1 MDQMQISQSIP
12 HIVQVYQPPTSDA
25 KMANSQ
31 IIHLSHPPLQPSEG
45 KVNYQQTVTSKS
57 IQIPVTHVTEISGQP
72 IHMSQNQIVISC
84 QQTHLQNIH
93 PPMQSQMAQQVLQSS
108 DMSQSLHVILPQVP
122 IFKQHVLVSEVQQQY
137 YGQYES
143 FDKEHCIVAKME
155 PELPISSEKQ
165 AESKPE
171 ASIMKADR
179 IVNEAVVYKKR
190 NRSVKPNPGSWACNV
205 RKFKHQRGEAYISR
219 RGKFVPERRV
229 RNTKDC
235 LKSCKYRCS
244 ERISDTDRE
253 HIFKAFYSLNANEK
267 KHFLLNTTERN
278 DVKHKSPDENHKRR
292 HAFKYFFLVRAVRH
306 TVCKN
311 FYLGT
316 LAISQK
322 PVYNVHLG
330 KSEMNIPK
338 PDGRGLSEASTHSLP
353 SEVKDGVRKH
363 IMSFST
369 EDSKPVKRFSK
380 KKQYLESN
388 LSIKQMYNMY
398 LNDSNKDNVLPVKE
412 SMYRKI
418 FKQEFNLH
426 FRKVKPE
433 LQLCCKCKGVIKK
446 K

>member
-1 MDQMQISQSIP
+1 MDQMQTPPSIP
-12 HIVQVYQPPTSDA
+12 HIVQVYQPSTSHS
-25 KMANSQ
+25 KMQNSQ
-31 IIHLSHPPLQPSEG
+31 IIHITHPSLQTSEG
-45 KVNYQQTVTSKS
+45 KVNYQQAVTTKS
-57 IQIPVTHVTEISGQP
+57 LHLPVTHVSEVSSQP

-93 PPMQSQMAQQVLQSS
+93 QPLQSQMTQQVLQGP

-137 YGQYES
+137 YGQYEA
-143 FDKEHCIVAKME
+143 FNKEQCSVTKME
-155 PELPISSEKQ
+155 PGLHIQ
-165 AESKPE
+165 AEKECKPE
-171 ASIMKADR
+171 IPNNKSAEIEISP
-179 IVNEAVVYKKR
+179 VYKKR
-190 NRSVKPNPGSWACNV
+190 NRSLKPNPGTWACNI

-219 RGKFVPERRV
+219 RGKFVPERCV

-363 IMSFST
+363 IMSFNT
-369 EDSKPVKRFSK
+369 EDSKSVKRFSK
-380 KKQYLESN
+380 KKQYLEPN
-388 LSIKQMYNMY
+388 LSIKQMYTMY
-398 LNDSNKDNVLPVKE
+398 LNDCNKDSVLPVKE

-426 FRKVKPE
+426 FRKVKQE

-446 K
+446 KL